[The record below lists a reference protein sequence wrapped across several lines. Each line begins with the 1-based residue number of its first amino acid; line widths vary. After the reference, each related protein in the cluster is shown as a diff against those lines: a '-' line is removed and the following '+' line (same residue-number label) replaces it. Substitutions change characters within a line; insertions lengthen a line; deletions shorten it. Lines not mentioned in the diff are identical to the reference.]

1 MLYDLGDVTPHLTP
15 SETDQIRGRN
25 FRCPSS
31 VFVVSPHPETDQLID
46 QLTTHDRKRA
56 ISKEKSN
63 FPRPAPLKLL
73 FKCGRDNAGVR
84 RATPHVRCGASLLA
98 RRARATSRTDLVR
111 TCAHPTSIQA
121 VPFAT
126 LVPHFCDGHRFVALA
141 NAGAAQV
148 RRPGWA
154 RAAECAPPRAL
165 RDR

>member
-1 MLYDLGDVTPHLTP
+1 MRSWHSPHGSLTFLAKRRESRDP
-15 SETDQIRGRN
+15 YLVISTKSHFDIARGEASKMFVQMRSDMRGRN

-111 TCAHPTSIQA
+111 TCACPTYTSR
-121 VPFAT
+121 PFCNPRAT
-126 LVPHFCDGHRFVALA
+126 LL
-141 NAGAAQV
+141 
-148 RRPGWA
+148 
-154 RAAECAPPRAL
+154 
-165 RDR
+165 